1 MKGGAGDYAYFGD
14 IRAAFRSKVVL
25 NPDEMQITLICHP
38 RAVAP
43 VEDVISQRSKK
54 TRMAGIA
61 QAVAAWTAGLDPVI
75 ADVSRSLTALLGRA
89 RSWLARTEDARRHV
103 AKSAAA
109 RALAARTR
117 HAKAVLTHARKTWM
131 LAAKRSAATLS
142 RSHTAWIAGITGALA
157 VTLTSLFIWM
167 SWHSRHIVLADTYIS
182 SSNLS
187 LSVEQFVA
195 HTIDS
200 VDKSLTA
207 VIEDIVANGASPEQP
222 RAALAERV
230 RRTPEVTGL
239 MIVDAAGRVRS
250 SSMPL
255 GRRSL
260 NASGKK
266 YFALARSSTGIWL
279 AVGEPVGARATG
291 THVIVASRR
300 FNRPDGSFGGAVAAT
315 INPEYMQRFF
325 STLTVGEHGIIALQ
339 TMDGTL
345 LVQRPHV
352 EDEVGKNYGASVLFK
367 GMLPWAS
374 SGVFPMQYETDRLWR
389 IVGYQRVERLPLVV
403 QVALAEDEALA
414 NWRHTTFIQAIV
426 VLVMLGVLALM
437 AVVLHRQL
445 QARLVANRKLRATVG
460 ELERA
465 RVAAEAS
472 SRVKSQFLANMSH
485 ELRTPLNAIIG
496 FSEMIRDAIMGPV
509 ATRYREYAHD
519 IHNCGRLLLGV
530 ISDVLDLSKV
540 EVGRLDLH
548 DEQVDLAKVVG
559 DCHRLI
565 SERVKTGR
573 LELAIDLPPDLPM
586 LLGDELRLK
595 QIVLNLLSNSVK
607 FTPAGGRVTLSAAVA
622 PDGSLALAVSDT
634 GIGMKPEE
642 IPIALEPF
650 RQIDSVHTRRYEGT
664 GLGLPLARTLAELH
678 GGTLHIDSA
687 PGRGTT
693 VTVTLPPERLIGGRG
708 KSPVIRLSGDIG
720 AAPNSRLG
728 GAPRAG

>member
-1 MKGGAGDYAYFGD
+1 
-14 IRAAFRSKVVL
+14 
-25 NPDEMQITLICHP
+25 
-38 RAVAP
+38 
-43 VEDVISQRSKK
+43 
-54 TRMAGIA
+54 MAGIA
-61 QAVAAWTAGLDPVI
+61 QAVAAWSSGLDAVR
-75 ADVSRSLTALLGRA
+75 ADAARSLTALLGRTRRA
-89 RSWLARTEDARRHV
+89 LARWRKAWQRRAARWFARAEAARLRA
-103 AKSAAA
+103 AKSATV
-109 RALAARTR
+109 RALAARAR
-117 HAKAVLTHARKTWM
+117 HAKAVLSHARKAWI
-131 LAAKRSAATLS
+131 LAAKRSAAALS
-142 RSHTAWIAGITGALA
+142 RSHTAWITGITGALA
-157 VTLTSLFIWM
+157 LTLTGLFIWM
-167 SWHSRHIVLADTYIS
+167 SWHSRHIVLSDTYIS

-200 VDKSLTA
+200 VDKALGA
-207 VIEDIVANGASPEQP
+207 IIEDIQLNGAAPERP

-230 RRTPEVTGL
+230 RRTPEVSGL
-239 MIVDAAGRVRS
+239 IIVDAAGRVRS

-255 GRRSL
+255 ARRAQ
-260 NASGKK
+260 NASDRK
-266 YFALARSSTGIWL
+266 YFSLSRSSAGIWL
-279 AVGEPVGARATG
+279 AVSEPVGARAAR

-300 FNRPDGSFGGAVAAT
+300 FNRPDGGFGGVVAAT
-315 INPEYMQRFF
+315 INPDYMQRFF
-325 STLTVGEHGIIALQ
+325 STLTVGEHGVIALQ

-352 EDEVGKNYGASVLFK
+352 EGDVGKNYGSSVLFK

-374 SGVFPMQYETDRLWR
+374 SGVFPMQYETDHLWR

-414 NWRHTTFIQAIV
+414 NWRHTTAIQAVV

-437 AVVLHRQL
+437 ALVLHRQL
-445 QARLVANRKLRATVG
+445 DARLAANRKLRATVG

-540 EVGRLDLH
+540 EVGRLELH

-650 RQIDSVHTRRYEGT
+650 RQVDSVHTRRYEGT

-678 GGTLHIDSA
+678 GGSLSIESVPD
-687 PGRGTT
+687 RGTT
-693 VTVTLPPERLIGGRG
+693 VTVTLPPERLIARG
-708 KSPVIRLSGDIG
+708 KSPVIRLSGEIG
-720 AAPNSRLG
+720 AAPPSRMG

>member
-1 MKGGAGDYAYFGD
+1 M
-14 IRAAFRSKVVL
+14 
-25 NPDEMQITLICHP
+25 
-38 RAVAP
+38 
-43 VEDVISQRSKK
+43 
-54 TRMAGIA
+54 
-61 QAVAAWTAGLDPVI
+61 
-75 ADVSRSLTALLGRA
+75 
-89 RSWLARTEDARRHV
+89 
-103 AKSAAA
+103 
-109 RALAARTR
+109 RALAARLR
-117 HAKAVLTHARKTWM
+117 RGKAALTHSRKTWM
-131 LAAKRSAATLS
+131 LATRRSTTVLS
-142 RSHTAWIAGITGALA
+142 RSHTTWIAGITGVLA
-157 VTLTSLFIWM
+157 VTLTGLFIWM
-167 SWHSRHIVLADTYIS
+167 SWHAHSIVLSDTYIS

-200 VDKSLTA
+200 VDKSLLALT
-207 VIEDIVANGASPEQP
+207 EDINASGASLDQP
-222 RAALAERV
+222 RAALADRV
-230 RRTPEVTGL
+230 RRTSELTGL
-239 MIVDAAGRVRS
+239 AIVDTAGHVRS

-255 GRRSL
+255 AKRSES
-260 NASGKK
+260 AAEAK
-266 YFALARSSTGIWL
+266 YFTLARSGAGIWL
-279 AVGEPVGARATG
+279 SVGGLAGPHAPND
-291 THVIVASRR
+291 HVIVASRR
-300 FNRPDGSFGGAVAAT
+300 FNRPNGSFGGVVAAT
-315 INPEYMQRFF
+315 LNPEYMQRFF
-325 STLTVGEHGIIALQ
+325 STLTVGDNGMIALQ
-339 TMDGTL
+339 SLDGTL

-374 SGVFPMQYETDRLWR
+374 SGVFPMKYESDALWR

-414 NWRHTTFIQAIV
+414 NWRHTTFMQAV
-426 VLVMLGVLALM
+426 VVIVMLGVLALM
-437 AVVLHRQL
+437 AIVLNRQL
-445 QARLVANRKLRATVG
+445 EARQVANRKLRVTVG

-509 ATRYREYAHD
+509 ASRYREYAHD
-519 IHNCGRLLLGV
+519 IHSCGRLLLGV

-548 DEQVDLAKVVG
+548 DEHVDLAKVVG

-573 LELAIDLPPDLPM
+573 LALAIDLPPELPM
-586 LLGDELRLK
+586 LRGDELRLK
-595 QIVLNLLSNSVK
+595 QIVLNLLSNAVK
-607 FTPAGGRVTLSAAVA
+607 FTPPGGRVALTAAVA
-622 PDGSLALAVSDT
+622 PDGALALSVSDT

-650 RQIDSVHTRRYEGT
+650 RQIDSVHTRRFEGT

-678 GGTLHIDSA
+678 GGTLHIISA

-693 VTVTLPPERLIGGRG
+693 VTVIFPPDRLIDART
-708 KSPVIRLSGDIG
+708 KSPVIRLSGDMVT
-720 AAPNSRLG
+720 PPRLSD
-728 GAPRAG
+728 APRAG

>member
-1 MKGGAGDYAYFGD
+1 
-14 IRAAFRSKVVL
+14 V
-25 NPDEMQITLICHP
+25 TLI
-38 RAVAP
+38 
-43 VEDVISQRSKK
+43 
-54 TRMAGIA
+54 G
-61 QAVAAWTAGLDPVI
+61 
-75 ADVSRSLTALLGRA
+75 
-89 RSWLARTEDARRHV
+89 
-103 AKSAAA
+103 
-109 RALAARTR
+109 
-117 HAKAVLTHARKTWM
+117 
-131 LAAKRSAATLS
+131 
-142 RSHTAWIAGITGALA
+142 
-157 VTLTSLFIWM
+157 LFIWM
-167 SWHSRHIVLADTYIS
+167 SWHSRHIVLSDTYIS

-207 VIEDIVANGASPEQP
+207 VIDDINANGASPDRP
-222 RAALAERV
+222 RAGLAERV
-230 RRTPEVTGL
+230 HRTPEMTGL
-239 MIVDAAGRVRS
+239 IIVGADGHVRA

-255 GRRSL
+255 AKHAH
-260 NASGKK
+260 NAADKR
-266 YFALARSSTGIWL
+266 YFTLARSTAGISL
-279 AVGEPVGARATG
+279 AVNDPIAARASN

-300 FNRPDGSFGGAVAAT
+300 FNRPDGSFGGVVAAT
-315 INPEYMQRFF
+315 INTDYMQRFF
-325 STLTVGEHGIIALQ
+325 STLTVGDHGLIALQ
-339 TMDGTL
+339 TLDGTL
-345 LVQRPHV
+345 LMQRPQV
-352 EDEVGKNYGASVLFK
+352 ESDVGKNYGSSVLFK

-374 SGVFPMQYETDRLWR
+374 SGVFPMQYESDGLWR

-403 QVALAEDEALA
+403 EVALAEDEALA
-414 NWRHTTFIQAIV
+414 NWRHTTIFQAIV
-426 VLVMLGVLALM
+426 VLFMLGVLGLM
-437 AVVLHRQL
+437 AIVLHRQL
-445 QARLVANRKLRATVG
+445 DARLAANRKLRATVG

-509 ATRYREYAHD
+509 AARYREYAHD

-540 EVGRLDLH
+540 EVGRLELH

-595 QIVLNLLSNSVK
+595 QIVLNLLSNAVK
-607 FTPAGGRVTLSAAVA
+607 FTPAGGRVTLSAAVT
-622 PDGSLALAVSDT
+622 PSGSLALAVSDT
-634 GIGMKPEE
+634 GIGMKAEE

-650 RQIDSVHTRRYEGT
+650 RQIDSAHTRRYEGT

-678 GGTLHIDSA
+678 GGTLSIESV
-687 PGRGTT
+687 PNRGTT
-693 VTVTLPPERLIGGRG
+693 VTVTLPPKRLIARS
-708 KSPVIRLSGDIG
+708 KFPVIRLSGGEMG
-720 AAPNSRLG
+720 AAPPSSMG
-728 GAPRAG
+728 GAPHAG

>member
-1 MKGGAGDYAYFGD
+1 ME
-14 IRAAFRSKVVL
+14 V
-25 NPDEMQITLICHP
+25 
-38 RAVAP
+38 
-43 VEDVISQRSKK
+43 VISRRLEKK
-54 TRMAGIA
+54 GIAAIA
-61 QAVAAWTAGLDPVI
+61 QAVAAWSGGRDAALAAI
-75 ADVSRSLTALLGRA
+75 SRALTVLRGRA
-89 RSWLARTEDARRHV
+89 KRALQRQRKAWQRHAVSWRARADGARRRI
-103 AKSAAA
+103 AKSPTA

-117 HAKAVLTHARKTWM
+117 RAKARLAQARKGWM
-131 LAAKRSAATLS
+131 LAARRGAASLS
-142 RSHTAWIAGITGALA
+142 RSHTAWISGITSALA
-157 VTLTSLFIWM
+157 VTLAGLFIWM
-167 SWHSRHIVLADTYIS
+167 SWHSRHIVLSDTYVS

-195 HTIDS
+195 HTVDS
-200 VDKSLTA
+200 VDKSLIA
-207 VIEDIVANGASPEQP
+207 VVDDINANGASPDRP
-222 RAALAERV
+222 RGALAERV
-230 RRTPEVTGL
+230 RHTPEVTGL
-239 MIVDAAGRVRS
+239 LIVDAGGHVRS

-255 GRRSL
+255 AKHAK
-260 NASGKK
+260 NAADKN
-266 YFALARSSTGIWL
+266 YFTLARGAAGIALAVNDPI
-279 AVGEPVGARATG
+279 AARALDAR
-291 THVIVASRR
+291 VIVASRR
-300 FNRPDGSFGGAVAAT
+300 FNRPDGSFGGVVAAT
-315 INPEYMQRFF
+315 INPDYMQRFF
-325 STLTVGEHGIIALQ
+325 STLTVGDQGVIALQ

-345 LVQRPHV
+345 LMQRPQV
-352 EDEVGKNYGASVLFK
+352 ASAVGKNYGSSVLFK

-374 SGVFPMQYETDRLWR
+374 SGVFPMRYESDGLWR

-403 QVALAEDEALA
+403 QVALGEDEALA
-414 NWRHTTFIQAIV
+414 NWRHTTIFQAIV
-426 VLVMLGVLALM
+426 VLFMLGVLGLM

-445 QARLVANRKLRATVG
+445 DARLAANRKLRATVG

-573 LELAIDLPPDLPM
+573 LELAIDLPPDLPL

-595 QIVLNLLSNSVK
+595 QIVLNLLSNAVK
-607 FTPAGGRVTLSAAVA
+607 FTPAGGRVTLSAKVTADA
-622 PDGSLALAVSDT
+622 GLALTVSDT
-634 GIGMKPEE
+634 GIGMKAEE

-650 RQIDSVHTRRYEGT
+650 RQIDSAHTRRYEGT

-678 GGTLHIDSA
+678 GGTLSIESV
-687 PGRGTT
+687 PERGTT
-693 VTVTLPPERLIGGRG
+693 VTVALPPNRLIPRS
-708 KSPVIRLSGDIG
+708 KFPVIRLTGGEIG
-720 AAPNSRLG
+720 APPSSSMG
-728 GAPRAG
+728 GAPHAG

>member
-1 MKGGAGDYAYFGD
+1 
-14 IRAAFRSKVVL
+14 
-25 NPDEMQITLICHP
+25 
-38 RAVAP
+38 VAP
-43 VEDVISQRSKK
+43 VEAVISQRSDK
-54 TRMAGIA
+54 TRMPGIA
-61 QAVAAWTAGLDPVI
+61 QVVAAWSAGLDAAI
-75 ADVSRSLTALLGRA
+75 ADASRWVAALLGRA
-89 RSWLARTEDARRHV
+89 RHALVRGQKAWQRHAKNGFARVEDARLRV
-103 AKSAAA
+103 AESATA
-109 RALAARTR
+109 RALAARIRST
-117 HAKAVLTHARKTWM
+117 KAVLVHARKTWM
-131 LAAKRSAATLS
+131 LGAKRSAATLS
-142 RSHTAWIAGITGALA
+142 RSHTAWIAGITGTLA
-157 VTLTSLFIWM
+157 GTLTGLFIWM
-167 SWHSRHIVLADTYIS
+167 SWHSHHIVLSDTYIS

-195 HTIDS
+195 HTVDS

-207 VIEDIVANGASPEQP
+207 VIEDIVASGASPEQP

-239 MIVDAAGRVRS
+239 MIVDAAGRMRS

-255 GRRSL
+255 GKRAQ
-260 NASGKK
+260 NAVDKK
-266 YFALARSSTGIWL
+266 YFALARSGAGIWL
-279 AVGEPVGARATG
+279 TVGEPVGPRGAG
-291 THVIVASRR
+291 KHVIVASRR
-300 FNRPDGSFGGAVAAT
+300 FNRPDGNFGGVVAAT
-315 INPEYMQRFF
+315 INHEYMQRFF
-325 STLTVGEHGIIALQ
+325 STLTVGEHGVIGLQ

-352 EDEVGKNYGASVLFK
+352 EADVGKNYGSSVLFK

-374 SGVFPMQYETDRLWR
+374 SGVFPMQYETDGLWR

-403 QVALAEDEALA
+403 QVALDEDEALA
-414 NWRHTTFIQAIV
+414 NWRRTTFVQAIV

-445 QARLVANRKLRATVG
+445 EARLVANRKLRVTVG

-519 IHNCGRLLLGV
+519 IHSCGRLLLGV

-573 LELAIDLPPDLPM
+573 LELAIDLPSDLPM

-634 GIGMKPEE
+634 GIGMKAEE

-664 GLGLPLARTLAELH
+664 GLGLPLARTLVELH
-678 GGTLHIDSA
+678 GGTLHIDSI

-693 VTVTLPPERLIGGRG
+693 VTVTFPPERLIDARA
-708 KSPVIRLSGDIG
+708 KSPIIRLSGDVD
-720 AAPNSRLG
+720 AAPHARMG

>member
-1 MKGGAGDYAYFGD
+1 MAWSGGRDTTIAY
-14 IRAAFRSKVVL
+14 
-25 NPDEMQITLICHP
+25 
-38 RAVAP
+38 
-43 VEDVISQRSKK
+43 
-54 TRMAGIA
+54 
-61 QAVAAWTAGLDPVI
+61 
-75 ADVSRSLTALLGRA
+75 VSRASAALLGRA
-89 RSWLARTEDARRHV
+89 
-103 AKSAAA
+103 K
-109 RALAARTR
+109 RALGRQRKAWQRRTASWRTRADGALRRLAETPAARTLGAR
-117 HAKAVLTHARKTWM
+117 TRRVKTVLAQARKSSA
-131 LAAKRSAATLS
+131 LAAKRSAAALS
-142 RSHTAWIAGITGALA
+142 RSHTAWISGITSALA
-157 VTLTSLFIWM
+157 LTLTALFIWM
-167 SWHSRHIVLADTYIS
+167 SWHSRHIVLSDTYIS

-195 HTIDS
+195 HTVDS

-207 VIEDIVANGASPEQP
+207 AIDDVNANGASPDRP
-222 RAALAERV
+222 RAGLAERV

-239 MIVDAAGRVRS
+239 IIVDAAGRVRS

-255 GRRSL
+255 AKRAQ
-260 NASGKK
+260 NAADKR
-266 YFALARSSTGIWL
+266 YFALARGTAGIWL
-279 AVGEPVGARATG
+279 AVNEPLAARAHSG
-291 THVIVASRR
+291 HVIVASRR
-300 FNRPDGSFGGAVAAT
+300 FNRPDGSFGGVVAAT
-315 INPEYMQRFF
+315 INPDYMQRFF
-325 STLTVGEHGIIALQ
+325 STLTVGDHGVIALQ
-339 TMDGTL
+339 ALDGTL
-345 LVQRPHV
+345 LMQRPQI
-352 EDEVGKNYGASVLFK
+352 ESDVGRNYGSSVLFK

-374 SGVFPMQYETDRLWR
+374 SGVFPMQYERDGLWR

-414 NWRHTTFIQAIV
+414 NWRHTTVFQAIV
-426 VLVMLGVLALM
+426 VFFMLGVLGLM

-445 QARLVANRKLRATVG
+445 DARLVANRKLRATVG

-540 EVGRLDLH
+540 EVGRLELH
-548 DEQVDLAKVVG
+548 DEQVDLAKVIG

-565 SERVKTGR
+565 SERVKAGR
-573 LELAIDLPPDLPM
+573 LELAIDLPSDLPM

-607 FTPAGGRVTLSAAVA
+607 FTPAGGRVTFSAAVA
-622 PDGSLALAVSDT
+622 RDGSLALAVSDT
-634 GIGMKPEE
+634 GIGMKAEE

-678 GGTLHIDSA
+678 GGTLLIESVPD
-687 PGRGTT
+687 RGTT
-693 VTVTLPPERLIGGRG
+693 VTVTLPPERLIARG
-708 KSPVIRLSGDIG
+708 KFPVIRLSGGEIG
-720 AAPNSRLG
+720 AAPPSHMG
-728 GAPRAG
+728 GAPHAG

>member
-1 MKGGAGDYAYFGD
+1 
-14 IRAAFRSKVVL
+14 
-25 NPDEMQITLICHP
+25 
-38 RAVAP
+38 
-43 VEDVISQRSKK
+43 
-54 TRMAGIA
+54 
-61 QAVAAWTAGLDPVI
+61 
-75 ADVSRSLTALLGRA
+75 
-89 RSWLARTEDARRHV
+89 
-103 AKSAAA
+103 
-109 RALAARTR
+109 
-117 HAKAVLTHARKTWM
+117 
-131 LAAKRSAATLS
+131 LS
-142 RSHTAWIAGITGALA
+142 RSHTAWIAGITGTLA
-157 VTLTSLFIWM
+157 ATLTGLFIWM
-167 SWHSRHIVLADTYIS
+167 SWHSHNIVLSDTYIS
-182 SSNLS
+182 SSNLA

-195 HTIDS
+195 HTVDS

-207 VIEDIVANGASPEQP
+207 VIEDIAANGASPQQP
-222 RAALAERV
+222 RATLAERV
-230 RRTPEVTGL
+230 RRTPEMTAL
-239 MIVDAAGRVRS
+239 MIVDAAGHVRS
-250 SSMPL
+250 SSAPL
-255 GRRSL
+255 GKRKQ
-260 NASGKK
+260 NASDKK
-266 YFALARSSTGIWL
+266 YFTSARGGTGIWL
-279 AVGEPVGARATG
+279 AVGEPVGPRAAG

-300 FNRPDGSFGGAVAAT
+300 FNRPDGSFGGVVAAT
-315 INPEYMQRFF
+315 INPEYMERFF
-325 STLTVGEHGIIALQ
+325 STLTVGQHGVIALQ
-339 TMDGTL
+339 TIDGTL
-345 LVQRPHV
+345 LVQRPHI
-352 EDEVGKNYGASVLFK
+352 EADVGKNYGSSVLFK

-374 SGVFPMQYETDRLWR
+374 SGVFPMKYETDGLWR

-403 QVALAEDEALA
+403 QVALDEDEALA
-414 NWRHTTFIQAIV
+414 NWRHTTVVQAIV
-426 VLVMLGVLALM
+426 VLVMLGVLGLM

-445 QARLVANRKLRATVG
+445 EARLVANRKLRVTVG

-519 IHNCGRLLLGV
+519 IHSCGRLLLGV

-678 GGTLHIDSA
+678 GGTLSIDSV

-693 VTVTLPPERLIGGRG
+693 VTVRLPPERLVDARA

-720 AAPNSRLG
+720 GASQARMG
-728 GAPRAG
+728 GAPRTG

>member
-1 MKGGAGDYAYFGD
+1 
-14 IRAAFRSKVVL
+14 
-25 NPDEMQITLICHP
+25 
-38 RAVAP
+38 
-43 VEDVISQRSKK
+43 VEAVISQRSEK
-54 TRMAGIA
+54 TKMPGIA
-61 QAVAAWTAGLDPVI
+61 QVLAALTAGID
-75 ADVSRSLTALLGRA
+75 AAMTDASRWAAALRSRA
-89 RSWLARTEDARRHV
+89 GHALARRHKV
-103 AKSAAA
+103 WRRHAKTAIARAEGARRRIANSSTA
-109 RALAARTR
+109 RALAMRVR
-117 HAKAVLTHARKTWM
+117 KAKAVLGHAYKTWM
-131 LAAKRSAATLS
+131 LSAKRSVATLS
-142 RSHTAWIAGITGALA
+142 RSHTAWIAGITGTLA
-157 VTLTSLFIWM
+157 ATLTGLFIWM
-167 SWHSRHIVLADTYIS
+167 SWHSHSIVLSDTYIS
-182 SSNLS
+182 SSNLA

-195 HTIDS
+195 HTVDS

-207 VIEDIVANGASPEQP
+207 VIEDIAANGASPQQP
-222 RAALAERV
+222 RATLAERV
-230 RRTPEVTGL
+230 RRTPEMTAL
-239 MIVDAAGRVRS
+239 MIVDAAGHVRS
-250 SSMPL
+250 SSAPL
-255 GRRSL
+255 GRRMQ
-260 NASGKK
+260 NASDKK
-266 YFALARSSTGIWL
+266 YFTSARGGTGIWL
-279 AVGEPVGARATG
+279 AVGEPVGPRAAG

-300 FNRPDGSFGGAVAAT
+300 FNRPDGSFGGVVAAT
-315 INPEYMQRFF
+315 INPEYMERFF
-325 STLTVGEHGIIALQ
+325 STLTVGQHGVIALQ
-339 TMDGTL
+339 TIDGTL
-345 LVQRPHV
+345 LVQRPHI
-352 EDEVGKNYGASVLFK
+352 EADVGKNYGSSVLFK

-374 SGVFPMQYETDRLWR
+374 SGVFPMKYETDGLWR

-403 QVALAEDEALA
+403 QVALDEDEALA
-414 NWRHTTFIQAIV
+414 NWRHTTVVQAIV
-426 VLVMLGVLALM
+426 VLVMLGVLGLM

-445 QARLVANRKLRATVG
+445 EARLVANRKLRVTVG

-519 IHNCGRLLLGV
+519 IHSCGRLLLGV

-678 GGTLHIDSA
+678 GGTLSIDSV

-693 VTVTLPPERLIGGRG
+693 VTVRLPPERLVDARA

-720 AAPNSRLG
+720 GASQARMG
-728 GAPRAG
+728 GAPRTG

>member
-1 MKGGAGDYAYFGD
+1 M
-14 IRAAFRSKVVL
+14 RA
-25 NPDEMQITLICHP
+25 D
-38 RAVAP
+38 
-43 VEDVISQRSKK
+43 
-54 TRMAGIA
+54 
-61 QAVAAWTAGLDPVI
+61 
-75 ADVSRSLTALLGRA
+75 RA
-89 RSWLARTEDARRHV
+89 RRRF

-109 RALAARTR
+109 RAIALRIAHVNAIL
-117 HAKAVLTHARKTWM
+117 VHARKSWM
-131 LAAKRSAATLS
+131 LAAKRGAAALS
-142 RSHTAWIAGITGALA
+142 RSHTAWITGITSALA
-157 VTLTSLFIWM
+157 VTLTGLFIWM
-167 SWHSRHIVLADTYIS
+167 SWHSRHIVLSDTYIS

-195 HTIDS
+195 HTVDS

-207 VIEDIVANGASPEQP
+207 VIEDIDANGASPVQS
-222 RAALAERV
+222 RGALAERV

-239 MIVDAAGRVRS
+239 IIADSTGRVRS
-250 SSMPL
+250 SSMKL
-255 GRRSL
+255 AKGARNVS
-260 NASGKK
+260 AEK
-266 YFALARSSTGIWL
+266 YFSLARTGAGVWFAI
-279 AVGEPVGARATG
+279 GKPVAAHPIG
-291 THVIVASRR
+291 THVIVAGRR
-300 FNRPDGSFGGAVAAT
+300 FNRPDGSFGGVVAAT

-339 TMDGTL
+339 AIDGTML
-345 LVQRPHV
+345 MQRPQV
-352 EDEVGKNYGASVLFK
+352 EGDVGKNYGSSVLFR

-374 SGVFPMQYETDRLWR
+374 SGVFPMQYESDGLWR
-389 IVGYQRVERLPLVV
+389 IVGYQRVEHLQLVV

-414 NWRHTTFIQAIV
+414 NWRHTTIIQAIV

-445 QARLVANRKLRATVG
+445 HARLVANRKLRATVG

-472 SRVKSQFLANMSH
+472 SRVKSQVLANMSH

-509 ATRYREYAHD
+509 AARYREYAHD

-607 FTPAGGRVTLSAAVA
+607 FTPAGGRVTLSAAVM
-622 PDGSLALAVSDT
+622 PDGSLALQVSDT

-650 RQIDSVHTRRYEGT
+650 RQIDSVHTRRFEGT

-678 GGTLHIDSA
+678 GGTLDIESA
-687 PGRGTT
+687 PDRGTT
-693 VTVTLPPERLIGGRG
+693 VTVTLPPERLIARG
-708 KSPVIRLSGDIG
+708 KFPVIRLSGDIG
-720 AAPNSRLG
+720 TAPPHMG

>member
-1 MKGGAGDYAYFGD
+1 
-14 IRAAFRSKVVL
+14 
-25 NPDEMQITLICHP
+25 
-38 RAVAP
+38 VAP
-43 VEDVISQRSKK
+43 VEVVISRRSEK
-54 TRMAGIA
+54 TGIVA
-61 QAVAAWTAGLDPVI
+61 IARAVAAWAGRRDAAA
-75 ADVSRSLTALLGRA
+75 ADISRALTALRGRTKRALGRLRKA
-89 RSWLARTEDARRHV
+89 WQRRSASWRASADGAWRRLAKGTAG
-103 AKSAAA
+103 
-109 RALAARTR
+109 RALAAPTR
-117 HAKAVLTHARKTWM
+117 RAKTVLAHARKSWM
-131 LAAKRSAATLS
+131 LALKRSAASLS
-142 RSHTAWIAGITGALA
+142 RSHTAWIGGITAALA
-157 VTLTSLFIWM
+157 LTLTSLFIWM
-167 SWHSRHIVLADTYIS
+167 SWHSRHIVLSDTYIS

-200 VDKSLTA
+200 VDKSLAA
-207 VIEDIVANGASPEQP
+207 VIDDINTDGASPVRP
-222 RAALAERV
+222 RALLAERV
-230 RRTPEVTGL
+230 RRTPEMTGL
-239 MIVDAAGRVRS
+239 IIVGADGHVRS

-255 GRRSL
+255 AKRAR
-260 NASGKK
+260 NAADKR
-266 YFALARSSTGIWL
+266 YFVLARGSAGVSL
-279 AVGEPVGARATG
+279 AVNDPIAARASD

-300 FNRPDGSFGGAVAAT
+300 FNRPDGSFGGVVAAT
-315 INPEYMQRFF
+315 INPDYMQRFF
-325 STLTVGEHGIIALQ
+325 STLTVGDHGIIALQ
-339 TMDGTL
+339 TLDGTL
-345 LVQRPHV
+345 LVQRPQA
-352 EDEVGKNYGASVLFK
+352 ESDIGKNYGSSVLFK

-374 SGVFPMQYETDRLWR
+374 SGVFPMQYESDGLWR

-414 NWRHTTFIQAIV
+414 NWRHTTIFQAIV
-426 VLVMLGVLALM
+426 VVFMLGVLGLM

-445 QARLVANRKLRATVG
+445 DARLAANRKLRATVG

-496 FSEMIRDAIMGPV
+496 FSEMIRDALMGPV
-509 ATRYREYAHD
+509 AARYREYAHD

-595 QIVLNLLSNSVK
+595 QIVLNLLSNAVK
-607 FTPAGGRVTLSAAVA
+607 FTPAGGRVTLSAAMA

-634 GIGMKPEE
+634 GIGMKAEE

-678 GGTLHIDSA
+678 GGALSIESV
-687 PGRGTT
+687 PGHGTT
-693 VTVTLPPERLIGGRG
+693 VTVTLPPKRLIARG
-708 KSPVIRLSGDIG
+708 KFPVIRLSGGEIG
-720 AAPNSRLG
+720 AAPPSSMG